1 MKLPKKENAAA
12 AEDAKIEEVA
22 EEGLKAEEEKTE
34 EAIDAKEA
42 AAITTKTKV
51 ESLTV
56 LIEVTDEVLT
66 RPIEVPALEG
76 AEVNHF
82 QNTQKNPFVLSLHKG
97 IFYKKKRR
105 YALQSSKNS
114 HKKVSLRDE

>member
-1 MKLPKKENAAA
+1 M

-34 EAIDAKEA
+34 EATDVKEA

-56 LIEVTDEVLT
+56 LIEVTEEVLT
-66 RPIEVPALEG
+66 SPIEVPALED
-76 AEVNHF
+76 AEVKHC

-97 IFYKKKRR
+97 IFYNRKRR
-105 YALQSSKNS
+105 YIIQISK
-114 HKKVSLRDE
+114 KFT

>member
-1 MKLPKKENAAA
+1 M
-12 AEDAKIEEVA
+12 AEDAKIEEDA

-34 EAIDAKEA
+34 EEMTEEATDVKEA
-42 AAITTKTKV
+42 AATTTKTKV
-51 ESLTV
+51 GNLTV
-56 LIEVTDEVLT
+56 LIEVTEEVLT
-66 RPIEVPALEG
+66 SPIEVPALED
-76 AEVNHF
+76 AEVNHC

-97 IFYKKKRR
+97 IFYKRKRR

>member
-1 MKLPKKENAAA
+1 M

-34 EAIDAKEA
+34 EAIDVEA
-42 AAITTKTKV
+42 AATTTKIKV
-51 ESLTV
+51 ENLTA
-56 LIEVTDEVLT
+56 LIEVTEEVLT
-66 RPIEVPALEG
+66 SPIEVPALED
-76 AEVNHF
+76 AEVNHC

-97 IFYKKKRR
+97 IFYKRKRR